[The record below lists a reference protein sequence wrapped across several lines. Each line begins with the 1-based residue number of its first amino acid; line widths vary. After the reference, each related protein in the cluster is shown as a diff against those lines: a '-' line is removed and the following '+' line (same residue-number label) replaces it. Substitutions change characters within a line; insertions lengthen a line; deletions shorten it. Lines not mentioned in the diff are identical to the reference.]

1 MNCFDISGLKGE
13 LKYRLTNDM
22 LFHIVMMES
31 DRCLVSLLSSLL
43 SLPLKEITDVEILNP
58 IDYYMYV
65 DAKNIT
71 LDIKLELN
79 HTSIVDIEMQ
89 VSKEKYWDNRVM
101 FYSGRLVAD
110 QNPGKH
116 YENLKNVHHIGIL
129 DFEQE
134 DNDAFYRT
142 FRLMSND
149 GKVYYDK
156 FQIHTLNLRN
166 IANALPADVQD
177 GLVKWGR
184 LFSAGSWEEIQKL
197 ADEDDIFREAGE
209 NMRKAMVTQEDL
221 LRRREDAIRDYE
233 WSMSRAKRMAKEEGR
248 AEGIAEGKAEG
259 RTEAVKALMDNLE
272 FSFEKAIDAL
282 NISAEEAE
290 QIKSLL

>member
-116 YENLKNVHHIGIL
+116 YE
-129 DFEQE
+129 
-134 DNDAFYRT
+134 
-142 FRLMSND
+142 
-149 GKVYYDK
+149 
-156 FQIHTLNLRN
+156 NLRN